1 MEQMSSKT
9 LSFRH
14 ISTATNEAVEYIRKR
29 KNHEIQSLRT
39 RWNKFNKSCMGGI
52 EPNTIYTIVGISGSG
67 KSSFVNTLETDLI
80 DLNSNQD
87 VIVLNFSF
95 EMLSSRQV
103 GRKISSKLRQTTAEL
118 YSANNELTDD
128 LLDRVEQ
135 TSQQIKSYPIYYVD
149 TPGTVEDIASTIN
162 YFYETK
168 AKDKKFV
175 IILDH
180 TLLVEGQNRESAL
193 QVISELQKLFIK
205 VKKLP
210 NTTIIQLSQ
219 MNRNIENPER
229 INNPSMHYPMRSDI
243 SSADTIFHASDYV
256 ICIHRPEL
264 LNIQQYGPNRLLVKN
279 KVYLHILK
287 NRDAGECTILEFD
300 NDLKYN
306 NLIETIREEEP
317 ARKIS
322 FSNNNLK
329 KAENYENIYF

>member
-1 MEQMSSKT
+1 MEQISTKT
-9 LSFRH
+9 LTFRH
-14 ISTATNEAVEYIRKR
+14 ISSATNEAVEYIRKR
-29 KNHEIQSLRT
+29 KNHEIVSLRT
-39 RWNKFNKSCMGGI
+39 RWSKFNKSCMGGI

-67 KSSFVNTLETDLI
+67 KSSFVNTLESDLI

-87 VIVLNFSF
+87 VVVLNFSF

-103 GRKISSKLRQTTAEL
+103 GRKLSSKLRQTTAQL
-118 YSANNELTDD
+118 YSSSSD
-128 LLDRVEQ
+128 LDNTLLEEVEQ

-149 TPGTVEDIASTIN
+149 TPGTVADIASTID
-162 YFYETK
+162 YFYENK
-168 AKDKKFV
+168 AKGKKFV

-180 TLLVEGQNRESAL
+180 TLLVEGQNRENAL
-193 QVISELQKLFIK
+193 QVISDLQKLFIR
-205 VKKLP
+205 VKKFP
-210 NTTIIQLSQ
+210 DTTIIQLSQ

-264 LNIQQYGPNRLLVKN
+264 LNIQSYGPNRLPVRD

-287 NRDAGECTILEFD
+287 NRDAGECSILEFD

-306 NLIETIREEEP
+306 NLIETIREDEP
-317 ARKIS
+317 VRKIS
-322 FSNNNLK
+322 FSNNN
-329 KAENYENIYF
+329 

>member
-29 KNHEIQSLRT
+29 KNHEIQSLAT
-39 RWNKFNKSCMGGI
+39 RWKKFNKSCMGGI

-322 FSNNNLK
+322 FSNNN
-329 KAENYENIYF
+329 

>member
-95 EMLSSRQV
+95 EMLSFRQV

-118 YSANNELTDD
+118 YGANNELTDD

-180 TLLVEGQNRESAL
+180 TLLVEGQNRESTL

-322 FSNNNLK
+322 FSNNN
-329 KAENYENIYF
+329 

>member
-1 MEQMSSKT
+1 MEQTSSKT

-14 ISTATNEAVEYIRKR
+14 ISTATSEAVEYICKR
-29 KNHEIQSLRT
+29 KNHEIQSLAT
-39 RWNKFNKSCMGGI
+39 RWKKFNKSCMGGI

-80 DLNSNQD
+80 DLNYNQD

-95 EMLSSRQV
+95 EMLSFRQV

-322 FSNNNLK
+322 FSNNN
-329 KAENYENIYF
+329 

>member
-180 TLLVEGQNRESAL
+180 TLLVEGQNRESTL

-264 LNIQQYGPNRLLVKN
+264 LNIQLYGPNRLLVKN

-322 FSNNNLK
+322 FSNNN
-329 KAENYENIYF
+329 

>member
-1 MEQMSSKT
+1 MEQTSSKT

-14 ISTATNEAVEYIRKR
+14 ISTATSEAVEYMRKR
-29 KNHEIQSLRT
+29 KNHEIQSLAT
-39 RWNKFNKSCMGGI
+39 RWKKFNKSCMGGI

-80 DLNSNQD
+80 DLNSKQD

-287 NRDAGECTILEFD
+287 NRDAGECAILEFD

-322 FSNNNLK
+322 FSNNN
-329 KAENYENIYF
+329 

>member
-1 MEQMSSKT
+1 MEQTSTKT
-9 LSFRH
+9 LTFRH
-14 ISTATNEAVEYIRKR
+14 ISSATNEAVEYIRKR
-29 KNHEIQSLRT
+29 KNHEIVSLRT
-39 RWNKFNKSCMGGI
+39 RWSKFNKSCMGGI

-67 KSSFVNTLETDLI
+67 KSSFVNTLESDLI

-87 VIVLNFSF
+87 VVVLNFSF

-103 GRKISSKLRQTTAEL
+103 GRKLSSKLRQTTAQL
-118 YSANNELTDD
+118 YSSISELDNS
-128 LLDRVEQ
+128 LLEEVEQ

-149 TPGTVEDIASTIN
+149 TPGTVADIASTID
-162 YFYETK
+162 YFYENK
-168 AKDKKFV
+168 AKGKKFV

-193 QVISELQKLFIK
+193 QVISDLQKLFIR
-205 VKKLP
+205 VKKFP
-210 NTTIIQLSQ
+210 DTTIIQLSQ

-264 LNIQQYGPNRLLVKN
+264 LNIQSYGPNHLPVRD

-287 NRDAGECTILEFD
+287 NRDAGECSILEFD

-306 NLIETIREEEP
+306 NLIETIREDEP
-317 ARKIS
+317 VRKIS
-322 FSNNNLK
+322 FSNNN
-329 KAENYENIYF
+329 

>member
-1 MEQMSSKT
+1 MEQISTNT
-9 LSFRH
+9 LTFRH
-14 ISTATNEAVEYIRKR
+14 ISSAAIEAVEYIKKR
-29 KNHEIQSLRT
+29 KNHEIESLKT
-39 RWNKFNKSCMGGI
+39 RWKKFNTQCMGGI

-67 KSSFVNTLETDLI
+67 KSSFVNTLENDLI
-80 DLNSNQD
+80 DLNSDQD

-118 YSANNELTDD
+118 YSANDSLTDE
-128 LLDRVEQ
+128 LLENIEE
-135 TSQQIKSYPIYYVD
+135 TTQQIKSYPIYYVD
-149 TPGTVEDIASTIN
+149 TPGTVDNIASTID
-162 YFYETK
+162 YFYENK
-168 AKDKKFV
+168 AKGKRFV

-180 TLLVEGQNRESAL
+180 TLLVEGQASAL
-193 QVISELQKLFIK
+193 QVISDLQKLFIK
-205 VKKLP
+205 VKKYP

-219 MNRNIENPER
+219 MNRNIEAPDR

-287 NRDAGECTILEFD
+287 NRDAGECSILEFD

-306 NLIETIREEEP
+306 NLIETVRDEEP
-317 ARKIS
+317 AKKFS
-322 FSNNNLK
+322 FSNNN
-329 KAENYENIYF
+329 

>member
-264 LNIQQYGPNRLLVKN
+264 LNIQRYGPNRLLVKN

-322 FSNNNLK
+322 FSNNN
-329 KAENYENIYF
+329 

>member
-39 RWNKFNKSCMGGI
+39 RWNKFNKSCIGGI

-322 FSNNNLK
+322 FSNNN
-329 KAENYENIYF
+329 

>member
-1 MEQMSSKT
+1 MEQISTNT
-9 LSFRH
+9 LTFRH
-14 ISTATNEAVEYIRKR
+14 ISSAAVEAVEYIKKR
-29 KNHEIQSLRT
+29 KNHEIESLKT
-39 RWNKFNKSCMGGI
+39 RWKKFNTQCMGGI

-67 KSSFVNTLETDLI
+67 KSSFVNTLENDLI
-80 DLNSNQD
+80 DLNSDQD

-118 YSANNELTDD
+118 YSANDSLTDE
-128 LLDRVEQ
+128 LLENVEE
-135 TSQQIKSYPIYYVD
+135 TTQQIKSYPIYYVD
-149 TPGTVEDIASTIN
+149 TPGTVDNIASTID
-162 YFYETK
+162 YFYENK
-168 AKDKKFV
+168 AKGKRFV

-180 TLLVEGQNRESAL
+180 TLLVEGQASTL
-193 QVISELQKLFIK
+193 QVISDLQKLFIK
-205 VKKLP
+205 VKKYP

-219 MNRNIENPER
+219 MNRNIEAPDR

-287 NRDAGECTILEFD
+287 NRDAGECSILEFD

-306 NLIETIREEEP
+306 NLIETVRDEEP
-317 ARKIS
+317 AKKFS
-322 FSNNNLK
+322 FSNNN
-329 KAENYENIYF
+329 

>member
-1 MEQMSSKT
+1 MEQISSKT

-287 NRDAGECTILEFD
+287 NRDAGECTIFEFD

-322 FSNNNLK
+322 FSNNN
-329 KAENYENIYF
+329 

>member
-1 MEQMSSKT
+1 MEQTSSKT

-14 ISTATNEAVEYIRKR
+14 ISTATSEAVEYIRKR
-29 KNHEIQSLRT
+29 KNHEIQSLAT
-39 RWNKFNKSCMGGI
+39 RWKKFNKSCMGGI
-52 EPNTIYTIVGISGSG
+52 EPNTIYTIVGIAGSG

-287 NRDAGECTILEFD
+287 NRDAGECAILEFD

-322 FSNNNLK
+322 FSNNN
-329 KAENYENIYF
+329 

>member
-1 MEQMSSKT
+1 MEQTSSKT

-14 ISTATNEAVEYIRKR
+14 ISTATSEAVEYIRKR
-29 KNHEIQSLRT
+29 KNHEIQSLAT
-39 RWNKFNKSCMGGI
+39 RWKKFNKSCMGGI

-264 LNIQQYGPNRLLVKN
+264 LNIQQYGPKRLLVKN

-287 NRDAGECTILEFD
+287 NRDAGECAILEFD

-322 FSNNNLK
+322 FSNNN
-329 KAENYENIYF
+329 

>member
-1 MEQMSSKT
+1 MEQISTKT
-9 LSFRH
+9 LTFRH
-14 ISTATNEAVEYIRKR
+14 ISSATNEAVEYIRKR
-29 KNHEIQSLRT
+29 KNHEIVSLRT
-39 RWNKFNKSCMGGI
+39 RWSKFNKSCMGGI

-67 KSSFVNTLETDLI
+67 KSSFVNTLESDLI

-87 VIVLNFSF
+87 VVVLNFSF

-103 GRKISSKLRQTTAEL
+103 GRKLSSKLRQTTAQL
-118 YSANNELTDD
+118 YSSSSD
-128 LLDRVEQ
+128 LDNTLLEEVEQ

-149 TPGTVEDIASTIN
+149 TPGTVADIASTID
-162 YFYETK
+162 YFYENK
-168 AKDKKFV
+168 AKGKKFV

-193 QVISELQKLFIK
+193 QVISDLQKLFIR
-205 VKKLP
+205 VKKFP
-210 NTTIIQLSQ
+210 DTTIIQLSQ

-264 LNIQQYGPNRLLVKN
+264 LNIQSYGPNRLPVRD

-287 NRDAGECTILEFD
+287 NRDAGECSILEFD

-317 ARKIS
+317 AKKIS
-322 FSNNNLK
+322 FSNNN
-329 KAENYENIYF
+329 

>member
-1 MEQMSSKT
+1 MEQISSKT

-322 FSNNNLK
+322 FSNND
-329 KAENYENIYF
+329 

>member
-1 MEQMSSKT
+1 MEQNLSKT
-9 LSFRH
+9 LPFRH
-14 ISTATNEAVEYIRKR
+14 ISSATNEAVEYIRRR
-29 KNHEIQSLRT
+29 KNHEIISLRT

-80 DLNSNQD
+80 DLNSKQD

-103 GRKISSKLRQTTAEL
+103 GRKMSSKLRQTTAEL
-118 YSANNELTDD
+118 YSANNELDDD
-128 LLDRVEQ
+128 LLAKVEQ

-149 TPGTVEDIASTIN
+149 TPGTVDDIASTIN
-162 YFYETK
+162 YFYENK
-168 AKDKKFV
+168 AKGKKFV

-180 TLLVEGQNRESAL
+180 TLLVEGQARETAL
-193 QVISELQKLFIK
+193 QVISDLQKLFIR

-210 NTTIIQLSQ
+210 DTTIIQLSQ
-219 MNRNIENPER
+219 MNRNIESPER

-243 SSADTIFHASDYV
+243 SSSDTIFHASDYV

-287 NRDAGECTILEFD
+287 NRDAGECAILEFD

-306 NLIETIREEEP
+306 NLIETIRDEEP
-317 ARKIS
+317 VMKIS
-322 FSNNNLK
+322 FSNNN
-329 KAENYENIYF
+329 

>member
-1 MEQMSSKT
+1 MEQTSSNT

-14 ISTATNEAVEYIRKR
+14 ISSATNEAVEYIRRR
-29 KNHEIQSLRT
+29 KNREIISLRT

-67 KSSFVNTLETDLI
+67 KSSFVNTLETDII

-87 VIVLNFSF
+87 IIVLNFSF

-103 GRKISSKLRQTTAEL
+103 GRKISSKLRHTTAEL
-118 YSANNELTDD
+118 YSANTELQDD
-128 LLDRVEQ
+128 VLANVEK
-135 TSQQIKSYPIYYVD
+135 TSQQIRSYPIYYVD
-149 TPGTVEDIASTIN
+149 TPGTVEDIASTID
-162 YFYETK
+162 YFYENK
-168 AKDKKFV
+168 AKGKKFV

-180 TLLVEGQNRESAL
+180 TLLVEGQARENAL
-193 QVISELQKLFIK
+193 HVISDLQKLFIK
-205 VKKLP
+205 VKKYP
-210 NTTIIQLSQ
+210 ETTIIQLSQ

-279 KVYLHILK
+279 KVFLHMLK
-287 NRDAGECTILEFD
+287 NRDAGECTILEFE

-322 FSNNNLK
+322 FSNNN
-329 KAENYENIYF
+329 

>member
-1 MEQMSSKT
+1 MEQTSTKT
-9 LSFRH
+9 LTFRH
-14 ISTATNEAVEYIRKR
+14 ISSATNEAVEYIRKR
-29 KNHEIQSLRT
+29 KNHEIVSLRT

-67 KSSFVNTLETDLI
+67 KSSFVNTLESDLI

-87 VIVLNFSF
+87 VVVLNFSF

-103 GRKISSKLRQTTAEL
+103 GRKLSSKLRQTTAQL
-118 YSANNELTDD
+118 YSPSSD
-128 LLDRVEQ
+128 LDNTLLEEVEE

-149 TPGTVEDIASTIN
+149 TPGTVADIASTID
-162 YFYETK
+162 YFYENK
-168 AKDKKFV
+168 AKGKKFV

-193 QVISELQKLFIK
+193 QVISDLQKLFIR
-205 VKKLP
+205 VKKFP
-210 NTTIIQLSQ
+210 DTTIIQLSQ

-264 LNIQQYGPNRLLVKN
+264 LNIQSYGPNRLPVRD

-287 NRDAGECTILEFD
+287 NRDAGECSILEFD

-317 ARKIS
+317 VRKIS
-322 FSNNNLK
+322 FSNNN
-329 KAENYENIYF
+329 

>member
-1 MEQMSSKT
+1 MEQTSSKT

-14 ISTATNEAVEYIRKR
+14 ISTATSEAVEYIRKR
-29 KNHEIQSLRT
+29 KNHEIQSLAT
-39 RWNKFNKSCMGGI
+39 RWKKFNKSCMGGI

-264 LNIQQYGPNRLLVKN
+264 LNIQQYGPSRLLVKN

-287 NRDAGECTILEFD
+287 NRDAGECAILEFD

-322 FSNNNLK
+322 FSNNN
-329 KAENYENIYF
+329 

>member
-1 MEQMSSKT
+1 MEQISTKT
-9 LSFRH
+9 LTFRH
-14 ISTATNEAVEYIRKR
+14 ISSATNEAVEYIRKR
-29 KNHEIQSLRT
+29 KYHEIVSLRT
-39 RWNKFNKSCMGGI
+39 RWDKFNKSCMGGI

-67 KSSFVNTLETDLI
+67 KSSFVNTLESDLI

-87 VIVLNFSF
+87 VVVLNFSF

-103 GRKISSKLRQTTAEL
+103 GRKLSSKLRQTTAQL
-118 YSANNELTDD
+118 YSSTSELDNS
-128 LLDRVEQ
+128 LLEEVEQ

-149 TPGTVEDIASTIN
+149 TPGTVADIASTID
-162 YFYETK
+162 YFYENK
-168 AKDKKFV
+168 AKGKKFV

-193 QVISELQKLFIK
+193 QVISDLQKLFIR
-205 VKKLP
+205 VKKFP
-210 NTTIIQLSQ
+210 DTTIIQLSQ

-264 LNIQQYGPNRLLVKN
+264 LNIQSYGPNRLLVRD

-287 NRDAGECTILEFD
+287 NRDAGECSILEFD

-317 ARKIS
+317 VKKIS
-322 FSNNNLK
+322 FSNNN
-329 KAENYENIYF
+329 

>member
-87 VIVLNFSF
+87 IIVLNFSF

-279 KVYLHILK
+279 KIYLHILK

-322 FSNNNLK
+322 FSNNN
-329 KAENYENIYF
+329 

>member
-1 MEQMSSKT
+1 MEQISTNT
-9 LSFRH
+9 LTFRH
-14 ISTATNEAVEYIRKR
+14 ISSAAIEAVEYIKKR
-29 KNHEIQSLRT
+29 KNHEIESLKT
-39 RWNKFNKSCMGGI
+39 RWKKFNTQCMGGI

-67 KSSFVNTLETDLI
+67 KSSFVNTLENDLI
-80 DLNSNQD
+80 DLNSDQD

-118 YSANNELTDD
+118 YSANNSLTDE
-128 LLDRVEQ
+128 LLENVEE
-135 TSQQIKSYPIYYVD
+135 TTQQIKLYPIYYVD
-149 TPGTVEDIASTIN
+149 TPGTVDNIASTID
-162 YFYETK
+162 YFYENK
-168 AKDKKFV
+168 AKGKRFV

-180 TLLVEGQNRESAL
+180 TLLVEGQASAL
-193 QVISELQKLFIK
+193 QVISDLQKLFIK
-205 VKKLP
+205 VKKYP

-219 MNRNIENPER
+219 MNRNIEAPDR

-287 NRDAGECTILEFD
+287 NRDAGECSILEFD

-306 NLIETIREEEP
+306 NLIETVRDEEP
-317 ARKIS
+317 AKKFS
-322 FSNNNLK
+322 FSNNN
-329 KAENYENIYF
+329 

>member
-1 MEQMSSKT
+1 MEQISSKT

-14 ISTATNEAVEYIRKR
+14 ISTATNEAVEYIRKK

-287 NRDAGECTILEFD
+287 NRDAGECAILEFD

-322 FSNNNLK
+322 FSNNN
-329 KAENYENIYF
+329 

>member
-1 MEQMSSKT
+1 MEQISSKT

-14 ISTATNEAVEYIRKR
+14 ISAATNEAVEYIRKR

-87 VIVLNFSF
+87 IIVLNFSF

-118 YSANNELTDD
+118 YSTNNELTDD

-243 SSADTIFHASDYV
+243 SSADTVFHASDYV

-287 NRDAGECTILEFD
+287 NRDAGEYTILEFD

-322 FSNNNLK
+322 FSNNN
-329 KAENYENIYF
+329 

>member
-1 MEQMSSKT
+1 MEQISTKVLT
-9 LSFRH
+9 FRH
-14 ISTATNEAVEYIRKR
+14 ISSATNEAVEYIRKR
-29 KNHEIQSLRT
+29 KNHEIVSLRT

-67 KSSFVNTLETDLI
+67 KSSFVNTLESDLI

-87 VIVLNFSF
+87 VVVLNFSF

-103 GRKISSKLRQTTAEL
+103 GRKLSSKLRQTTAQL
-118 YSANNELTDD
+118 YSSSSD
-128 LLDRVEQ
+128 LDNTLLEEVEQ

-149 TPGTVEDIASTIN
+149 TPGTVADIASTID
-162 YFYETK
+162 YFYENK
-168 AKDKKFV
+168 AKGKKFV

-193 QVISELQKLFIK
+193 QVISDLQKLFIR
-205 VKKLP
+205 VKKFP
-210 NTTIIQLSQ
+210 DTTIIQLSQ

-264 LNIQQYGPNRLLVKN
+264 LNIQSYGPNRLSVRD

-287 NRDAGECTILEFD
+287 NRDAGECSILEFD

-317 ARKIS
+317 VRKIS
-322 FSNNNLK
+322 FSNNN
-329 KAENYENIYF
+329 

>member
-1 MEQMSSKT
+1 MEQISTKT
-9 LSFRH
+9 LTFKH
-14 ISTATNEAVEYIRKR
+14 ISSATNEAVEYIRKR
-29 KNHEIQSLRT
+29 KNHEIVSLRT
-39 RWNKFNKSCMGGI
+39 RWSKFNKPCMGGI

-67 KSSFVNTLETDLI
+67 KSSFVNTLESDLI

-87 VIVLNFSF
+87 VVVLNFSF

-103 GRKISSKLRQTTAEL
+103 GRKLSSKLRLTTAQL
-118 YSANNELTDD
+118 YSSISELDNS
-128 LLDRVEQ
+128 LLEEVEQ

-149 TPGTVEDIASTIN
+149 TPGTVADIASTID
-162 YFYETK
+162 YFYENK
-168 AKDKKFV
+168 AKGKKFV

-193 QVISELQKLFIK
+193 QVISDLQKLFIR
-205 VKKLP
+205 VKKFP
-210 NTTIIQLSQ
+210 DTTIIQLSQ

-264 LNIQQYGPNRLLVKN
+264 LNIQSYGPNRLPVRD

-287 NRDAGECTILEFD
+287 NRDAGECSILEFD

-317 ARKIS
+317 VRKIS
-322 FSNNNLK
+322 FSNNN
-329 KAENYENIYF
+329 

>member
-1 MEQMSSKT
+1 MEQISSKT

-180 TLLVEGQNRESAL
+180 TLLVEDQNRESAL

-264 LNIQQYGPNRLLVKN
+264 LNIQQYGPNRLLVRN

-322 FSNNNLK
+322 FSNNN
-329 KAENYENIYF
+329 

>member
-1 MEQMSSKT
+1 MEQISTKT
-9 LSFRH
+9 LTFRH
-14 ISTATNEAVEYIRKR
+14 ISSATNEAVEYIRKR
-29 KNHEIQSLRT
+29 KNHEIVSLRT
-39 RWNKFNKSCMGGI
+39 RWSKFNKSCMGGI
-52 EPNTIYTIVGISGSG
+52 EPNTIYTIAGISGSG
-67 KSSFVNTLETDLI
+67 KSSFVNTLESDLI

-87 VIVLNFSF
+87 VVVLNFSF

-103 GRKISSKLRQTTAEL
+103 GRKLSSKLRQTTAQL
-118 YSANNELTDD
+118 YSSSSD
-128 LLDRVEQ
+128 LDNTLLEEVEQ

-149 TPGTVEDIASTIN
+149 TPGTVADIASTID
-162 YFYETK
+162 YFYENK
-168 AKDKKFV
+168 AKGKKFV

-193 QVISELQKLFIK
+193 QVISDLQKLFIR
-205 VKKLP
+205 VKKFP
-210 NTTIIQLSQ
+210 DTTIIQLSQ

-264 LNIQQYGPNRLLVKN
+264 LNIQSYGPNRLPVRD

-287 NRDAGECTILEFD
+287 NRDAGECSILEFD

-306 NLIETIREEEP
+306 NLIETIREDEP
-317 ARKIS
+317 VRKIS
-322 FSNNNLK
+322 FSNNN
-329 KAENYENIYF
+329 

>member
-1 MEQMSSKT
+1 MENISTKT
-9 LSFRH
+9 LTFRH
-14 ISTATNEAVEYIRKR
+14 ISSATNEAVEYIRKR
-29 KNHEIQSLRT
+29 KNHEIVSLRT
-39 RWNKFNKSCMGGI
+39 RWSKFNKSCMGGI

-67 KSSFVNTLETDLI
+67 KSSFVNTLESDLI

-87 VIVLNFSF
+87 VVVLNFSF

-103 GRKISSKLRQTTAEL
+103 GRKLSSKLRQTTAQL
-118 YSANNELTDD
+118 YSSISELDNS
-128 LLDRVEQ
+128 LLEEVEQ
-135 TSQQIKSYPIYYVD
+135 TSQQIKSYPIYYVY
-149 TPGTVEDIASTIN
+149 TPGTVADIASTID
-162 YFYETK
+162 YFYENK
-168 AKDKKFV
+168 AKGKKFV

-193 QVISELQKLFIK
+193 QVISDLQKLFIR
-205 VKKLP
+205 VKKFP
-210 NTTIIQLSQ
+210 DTTIIQLSQ

-264 LNIQQYGPNRLLVKN
+264 LNIQSYGPNRLPVRD

-287 NRDAGECTILEFD
+287 NRDAGECSILEFD

-306 NLIETIREEEP
+306 NLIETIREDEP
-317 ARKIS
+317 VRKIS
-322 FSNNNLK
+322 FSNNN
-329 KAENYENIYF
+329 

>member
-180 TLLVEGQNRESAL
+180 TLLVEGQNRESTL

-279 KVYLHILK
+279 KIYLHILK

-322 FSNNNLK
+322 FSNNN
-329 KAENYENIYF
+329 

>member
-317 ARKIS
+317 ARKIL
-322 FSNNNLK
+322 FSNNN
-329 KAENYENIYF
+329 

>member
-1 MEQMSSKT
+1 MEQTSSKT

-14 ISTATNEAVEYIRKR
+14 ISTATSEAVEYIRKR
-29 KNHEIQSLRT
+29 KNHEIQSLAT
-39 RWNKFNKSCMGGI
+39 RWKKFNKSCMGGI

-287 NRDAGECTILEFD
+287 NRDAGECAILEFD

-317 ARKIS
+317 ARKIL
-322 FSNNNLK
+322 FSNNN
-329 KAENYENIYF
+329 

>member
-1 MEQMSSKT
+1 MEQISTKI
-9 LSFRH
+9 LQFQH
-14 ISTATNEAVEYIRKR
+14 ISAATKEATEYIKKR
-29 KNHEIQSLRT
+29 KNHEVKSLKT
-39 RWNKFNKSCMGGI
+39 RWNKFNAACMGGI
-52 EPNTIYTIVGISGSG
+52 EPNTVYTIVGISGSG

-322 FSNNNLK
+322 FSNNN
-329 KAENYENIYF
+329 